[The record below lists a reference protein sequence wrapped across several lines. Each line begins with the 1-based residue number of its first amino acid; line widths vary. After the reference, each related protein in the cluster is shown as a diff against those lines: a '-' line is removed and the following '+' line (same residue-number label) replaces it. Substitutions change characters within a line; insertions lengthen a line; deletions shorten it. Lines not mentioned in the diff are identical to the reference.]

1 MYSAIWA
8 IPDRGTVRGVFVV
21 ALAMALVG
29 ALYVPAQAQTGG
41 AAAPSWRGSQGAGA
55 LPAANGPGQG
65 RPHRPRRAASAQT
78 SLNLDIESVLYN
90 FCSQGGVYCTDGIQ
104 PFAGL
109 IEDASG
115 NLYGTTNGGGSTN
128 SSDCNEGSCGYGTV
142 FKLTPSGS
150 GYTKTV
156 LYNFCS
162 QTNCTDGA
170 NPYAGLIEDAAG
182 NFYGTTYNGGAN
194 GGGTVFKLTPS
205 GNGYTQSVLYNFCS
219 QSQGSAACTDGVN
232 PYAGLIEDA
241 SGNLY
246 GTTNLGGTGV
256 ALVDGVYGYGTVF
269 MLAPNGSGYKYTVLY
284 NFCPPGGNA
293 FCTDGAAPNA
303 ALILDASGNL
313 YGTTVLGGTGTPALE
328 CIGLSCGTVFK
339 LSPNGSGYTE
349 TVLYSFCSQGG
360 SNCTDG
366 AYPYSTGVI
375 EDGSGNLY
383 GTTSAGG
390 VNSCDS
396 PGCGTVFKLAPN
408 GDGSY
413 TESVL
418 HSFNYTDG
426 AGPDAGLIEDAS
438 GNLYG
443 TTSSGGTGLS
453 WECEGCSSGTVFELS
468 PSGNGYTETVLYSF
482 CSQGG
487 TQCTDGAVPVAG
499 VIQDASGNLYG
510 TTEFGGVNGID
521 WGAVLKLSPPPPGF
535 TVSAS
540 PTSLV
545 VAAGQ
550 SGTATLTVTPSGG
563 FTGAI
568 SLSCAI
574 TPTAPSD
581 PATCSVPASV
591 NISGSGPQTTTL
603 TVNTTAPNAAINPGR
618 RSLWTSVN
626 GAALA
631 CILLVGIPARRR
643 RWSCRLRML
652 VLLFSVIGTSLG
664 CGGGGSVGG
673 GGGGGGGGGTTP
685 GTYTI
690 TVTGTSGTLTQTGTV
705 SLTVQ

>member
-1 MYSAIWA
+1 VYSAIWA
-8 IPDRGTVRGVFVV
+8 KADRGSVRSVLLV
-21 ALAMALVG
+21 ALAMALLA

-55 LPAANGPGQG
+55 RPAANGPGQG
-65 RPHRPRRAASAQT
+65 RLHRPRRAASAQT
-78 SLNLDIESVLYN
+78 SSNLDIESVLYN

-128 SSDCNEGSCGYGTV
+128 NSDCNAGSCGYGTV

-150 GYTKTV
+150 DYTKTV

-170 NPYAGLIEDAAG
+170 NPYAGLIEDSSG
-182 NFYGTTYNGGAN
+182 NLYGTTYNGGAT

-205 GNGYTQSVLYNFCS
+205 GNGYIESVLYNFCS
-219 QSQGSAACTDGVN
+219 QSQGSAFCTDGVN
-232 PYAGLIEDA
+232 PYAGLIEDS

-256 ALVDGVYGYGTVF
+256 PLVNGGYAYGTVF
-269 MLAPNGSGYKYTVLY
+269 MLAPSGSGYNYTVLY
-284 NFCPPGGNA
+284 NFCPPSSTA

-313 YGTTVLGGTGTPALE
+313 YGTTALGGAGTQN
-328 CIGLSCGTVFK
+328 CIGLGCGTVYK
-339 LSPNGSGYTE
+339 LSPNGSGYVE

-366 AYPYSTGVI
+366 AYPYGAGLI
-375 EDGSGNLY
+375 EDASGNLY
-383 GTTSAGG
+383 GTTSDGG
-390 VNSCDS
+390 VNSCDT

-418 HSFNYTDG
+418 HSFDYTDG

-482 CSQGG
+482 CSEGG
-487 TQCTDGAVPVAG
+487 TQCTDGAMPMAG

-510 TTEFGGVNGID
+510 STEFGGTNGID
-521 WGAVLKLSPPPPGF
+521 WGTVFKLSPAPPGF

-540 PTSLV
+540 PTSLTI
-545 VAAGQ
+545 AAGQ
-550 SGTATLTVTPSGG
+550 SGTATFTVTPENGFDSAVSFSCSGLSAEASCSFSPQTVTPSGG
-563 FTGAI
+563 KSA
-568 SLSCAI
+568 
-574 TPTAPSD
+574 
-581 PATCSVPASV
+581 
-591 NISGSGPQTTTL
+591 TTTL
-603 TVNTTAPNAAINPGR
+603 TITTTAPTSAALRRAGRGPQVAYALLLPG
-618 RSLWTSVN
+618 LALGLV
-626 GAALA
+626 GAARGKRTRRGLRLLGLVVPLGLA
-631 CILLVGIPARRR
+631 LALA
-643 RWSCRLRML
+643 S
-652 VLLFSVIGTSLG
+652 
-664 CGGGGSVGG
+664 CGGGGGSGSGG
-673 GGGGGGGGGTTP
+673 NTGTPPGTSTVTVTAGVTGGTSQTA
-685 GTYTI
+685 TL
-690 TVTGTSGTLTQTGTV
+690 TVTVTQ
-705 SLTVQ
+705 